1 MSTISIRLSDDEA
14 KLIREYTKIN
24 EINMSTFIRDLI
36 LDKIEEDLLLDE
48 KRILEAR
55 KKIEKEE
62 IYSSEEFWKRFDL

>member
-48 KRILEAR
+48 KRILEA
-55 KKIEKEE
+55 KEKIEKEE
-62 IYSSEEFWKRFDL
+62 IYSYEEFRKRFDL

>member
-1 MSTISIRLSDDEA
+1 
-14 KLIREYTKIN
+14 
-24 EINMSTFIRDLI
+24 MSTFIRDLI

-55 KKIEKEE
+55 EKIEKEE

>member
-24 EINMSTFIRDLI
+24 EINMSAFVRDLI

-55 KKIEKEE
+55 NKIKSEE
-62 IYSSEEFWKRFDL
+62 IYSSEDFWKRFDL

>member
-48 KRILEAR
+48 KRILEA
-55 KKIEKEE
+55 KEKIEKEE

>member
-48 KRILEAR
+48 KE
-55 KKIEKEE
+55 
-62 IYSSEEFWKRFDL
+62 Y